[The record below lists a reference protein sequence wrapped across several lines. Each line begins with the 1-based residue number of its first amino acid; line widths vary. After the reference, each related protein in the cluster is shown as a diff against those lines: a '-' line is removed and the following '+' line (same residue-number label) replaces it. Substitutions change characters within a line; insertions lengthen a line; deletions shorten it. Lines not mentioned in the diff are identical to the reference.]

1 MDLDPDKFIEL
12 VRLGADAMSP
22 AIRSKHNDW
31 PGWPGTYRLAH
42 LALSEVLPRV
52 IPDSGVAPALWDVHS
67 ERQRQDQKW
76 GGAEHDDQHTVAEF
90 VQLIQD
96 YAGWARV
103 MDSMN
108 SPQKARTRLIQ
119 VAALAV
125 AAVES
130 LDRRAPRAQT
140 LEDNGG
146 HTGSPPGLLQDDS
159 RGLSRWMAST
169 PDARR
174 HAREAAWTTGGETGN
189 GNDL

>member
-1 MDLDPDKFIEL
+1 MDLDPDKFTEL
-12 VRLGADAMSP
+12 VKLGAEAMSP

-31 PGWPGTYRLAH
+31 SGWPGTHRLAH

-108 SPQKARTRLIQ
+108 SSQKARTRLIQ

-125 AAVES
+125 AAAES
-130 LDRRAPRAQT
+130 LDRRAHRAQT
-140 LEDNGG
+140 LENEAKMRDTPRSVEGG
-146 HTGSPPGLLQDDS
+146 QSD
-159 RGLSRWMAST
+159 
-169 PDARR
+169 
-174 HAREAAWTTGGETGN
+174 
-189 GNDL
+189 